1 MRGAR
6 EHAGGTRPF
15 HLKILT
21 LVQDNNSDSEE
32 SWAYLEI
39 GDTQPTPSVMPA
51 ADAGT
56 SEGGGQVLGI
66 ATSTSRA
73 SPVGRTRPKHPY
85 GRRNTYIGT
94 YTRHGLGY
102 CTVGRD
108 ETLTKTKFRDLS
120 SRERRLY
127 TLTLG
132 YGLREDGKSAKR
144 QRKPEMSRGHAVAL
158 MARLQEM
165 MLHEGRTVEGIF
177 AALGL
182 HTRCCACT
190 FVPLPYCVLWIV
202 PFGSF
207 KAFVVHDERHLR
219 AVFNVL
225 LSRVL
230 PCCCCSAIL
239 LFMVN
244 TALGTNL

>member
-1 MRGAR
+1 MCD
-6 EHAGGTRPF
+6 P
-15 HLKILT
+15 
-21 LVQDNNSDSEE
+21 
-32 SWAYLEI
+32 
-39 GDTQPTPSVMPA
+39 QPTACAITA
-51 ADAGT
+51 ADAST
-56 SEGGGQVLGI
+56 SEGGAKAPGV
-66 ATSTSRA
+66 AVAPSSRA
-73 SPVGRTRPKHPY
+73 FPAGRPRPKHPY

-165 MLHEGRTVEGIF
+165 MLHEGRTVKGIF
-177 AALGL
+177 AALGFD
-182 HTRCCACT
+182 TRYFACCLYSCR
-190 FVPLPYCVLWIV
+190 
-202 PFGSF
+202 FGC
-207 KAFVVHDERHLR
+207 
-219 AVFNVL
+219 
-225 LSRVL
+225 SR
-230 PCCCCSAIL
+230 
-239 LFMVN
+239 
-244 TALGTNL
+244 